1 MFPLRHLPLLL
12 LLAACNADFTVS
24 RGVLGPARI
33 AAVGAQTGSDGGLV
47 AGAALWSGLG
57 PYHDEAPTLS
67 WTLDGAAL
75 GEGWD
80 VVVPDAGELGL
91 TVTTP
96 DGGTLAATVDLAA
109 PPDEPALERYAVDLG
124 DDLSL
129 TARQAAAAEAVD
141 DVAPAGSAE
150 RLALSWSGT
159 QAEGLESHWMI
170 QEDRGSLLEEDSF
183 AADVLDE
190 ALTWDDGEVTD
201 RQPVDAGVSPALALI
216 YDGAGSNRWVWF
228 DAAIGIDTPL
238 IRHEGRLLPLSQDD
252 GADVVTAARQS
263 GWLLT
268 TLSRSDDA
276 LGVALTQAE
285 ALPAVDEGPD
295 LSLQSTL
302 SCAPADQ
309 PFRMAWLAE
318 GRCTRDDLDGATVV
332 LEVW

>member
-1 MFPLRHLPLLL
+1 MSPLRHLWLLT

-24 RGVLGPARI
+24 RGALGPFRI
-33 AAVGAQTGSDGGLV
+33 AAVGAEIGSDGARV

-57 PYHDEAPTLS
+57 PYHDEAPVLS
-67 WTLDGAAL
+67 WTLDGTAL

-80 VVVPDAGELGL
+80 VAVPEAGELGL
-91 TVTTP
+91 SVTTAEG
-96 DGGTLAATVDLAA
+96 DTLEARVDLADPPEA
-109 PPDEPALERYAVDLG
+109 PTLERYAVSLG

-129 TARQAAAAEAVD
+129 AARQAATAEAVD

-150 RLALSWSGT
+150 RLALSWT
-159 QAEGLESHWMI
+159 DAAADLESHWMI
-170 QEDRGSLLEEDSF
+170 QEGRGSLLEEDRF

-190 ALTWDDGEVTD
+190 TLAWDDGELID
-201 RQPVDAGVSPALALI
+201 RQPVDAGISPTLALA
-216 YDGAGSNRWVWF
+216 YDGAGSNRWIWF
-228 DAAIGIDTPL
+228 DAAIGIDTPM
-238 IRHEGRLLPLSQDD
+238 IRHEGRLFPLSQDD
-252 GADVVTAARQS
+252 GADVVVAARQV
-263 GWLLT
+263 GWLLA
-268 TLSRSDDA
+268 TLSSTDDA

-285 ALPAVDEGPD
+285 ALPASDEGPD

-318 GRCTRDDLDGATVV
+318 GRCTRADVDGATVV